1 MGVIITEPELRGPLK
16 DPHPFFVQNYS
27 KKQSSANDK
36 CLAGLNYKFG
46 LSYIEKECPHC
57 NQWHYKLTECPKK
70 PPVVIAGGNTGGSN
84 TGGGNTGGNN
94 NGNESPHLPREESS
108 ITRQLNKVFLKLV
121 MGDESNNDIIRQA
134 KEYLSIGE
142 SDD

>member
-1 MGVIITEPELRGPLK
+1 MPTL
-16 DPHPFFVQNYS
+16 
-27 KKQSSANDK
+27 QSVALQIHRVPQETSS
-36 CLAGLNYKFG
+36 CYCWRQHAGGSNTG
-46 LSYIEKECPHC
+46 
-57 NQWHYKLTECPKK
+57 
-70 PPVVIAGGNTGGSN
+70 GGNTGGSN
-84 TGGGNTGGNN
+84 TGGGNTGGGNTSGGNTSGGNTGGNN